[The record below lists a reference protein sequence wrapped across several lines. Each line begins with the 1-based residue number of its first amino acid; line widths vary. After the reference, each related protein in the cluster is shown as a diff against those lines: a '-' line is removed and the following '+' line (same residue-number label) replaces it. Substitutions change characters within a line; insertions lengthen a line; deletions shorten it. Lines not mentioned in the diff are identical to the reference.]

1 MSRTVVTG
9 KTITINPSVRGTE
22 GLTIP
27 TGTTAQRPS
36 TPNEGVIRY
45 NTTTGKF
52 EGYYKDTYNIS
63 SPIWNSIV
71 VGNILDLVDVD

>member
-9 KTITINPSVRGTE
+9 KTITINPSVRGSE

-36 TPNEGVIRY
+36 TPSEGI
-45 NTTTGKF
+45 
-52 EGYYKDTYNIS
+52 I
-63 SPIWNSIV
+63 
-71 VGNILDLVDVD
+71 